1 MRASLRETAAFAD
14 IWRPGHDGQ
23 MSKSRVVGIAELKA
37 HLSEYLE
44 QVRGGAELVVKHRS
58 KAIARILPLHAS
70 APPERD
76 AELDALVAEGLVLP
90 PRIRK
95 TASQIAKEVCATS
108 RRAPRLAGPSLLD
121 TLLEDREDRV

>member
-1 MRASLRETAAFAD
+1 
-14 IWRPGHDGQ
+14 

-44 QVRGGAELVVKHRS
+44 EVRGGAELVVKHRS

-108 RRAPRLAGPSLLD
+108 RRAPRLAGPSLVD

>member
-1 MRASLRETAAFAD
+1 
-14 IWRPGHDGQ
+14 

-44 QVRGGAELVVKHRS
+44 EVRGGAELVVKHRS

-70 APPERD
+70 APPER
-76 AELDALVAEGLVLP
+76 DALVAEGLVLP

-108 RRAPRLAGPSLLD
+108 RRAPRLAGPSLVD